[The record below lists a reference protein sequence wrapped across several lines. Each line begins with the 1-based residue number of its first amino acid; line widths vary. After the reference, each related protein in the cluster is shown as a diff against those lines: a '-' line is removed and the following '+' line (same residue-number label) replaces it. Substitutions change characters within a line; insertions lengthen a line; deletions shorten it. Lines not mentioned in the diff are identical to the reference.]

1 MKGDPRFH
9 KLLQEIGELHDK
21 KQADYGSKEDPFAN
35 VRSAVEFGIDPWIG
49 VAIRLNDKMSRL
61 KQAARG
67 NTLQNESIEDT
78 LMDGA
83 VYNLIAL
90 ILYREAHGE

>member
-9 KLLQEIGELHDK
+9 ELLREIGALHDK

-35 VRSAVEFGIDPWIG
+35 VRSAGEFGIEPWVG

-67 NTLQNESIEDT
+67 NEMQNESIEDT
-78 LMDGA
+78 FMDGA
-83 VYNLIAL
+83 VYNLIGL
-90 ILYREAHGE
+90 ILYREAQE

>member
-1 MKGDPRFH
+1 MGKGDPRFH
-9 KLLQEIGELHDK
+9 ALLAEIGALHDK

-78 LMDGA
+78 FMDGA
-83 VYNLIAL
+83 VYNLIGL
-90 ILYREAHGE
+90 ILYREAHG